1 MLLLLALAFPL
12 VSPVDAQEKPPAPK
26 KKPAASQP
34 AKRPA
39 GKRAQAAH
47 KKPTP
52 EQIRK
57 FNQLEKEEGAE
68 PKKK

>member
-1 MLLLLALAFPL
+1 VRALLLLALTLPL
-12 VSPVDAQEKPPAPK
+12 IVAAQDKPPAPK
-26 KKPAASQP
+26 KKPAAS
-34 AKRPA
+34 K
-39 GKRAQAAH
+39 QAPVAH

-57 FNQLEKEEGAE
+57 FNQLEKKQAPE

>member
-1 MLLLLALAFPL
+1 MKALVVLLALAL
-12 VSPVDAQEKPPAPK
+12 PVMAQDKPPAPK
-26 KKPAASQP
+26 KKPTAS
-34 AKRPA
+34 
-39 GKRAQAAH
+39 KRAPVAH

-57 FNQLEKEEGAE
+57 FNQLEKKQAPE

>member
-1 MLLLLALAFPL
+1 MRILLVLLAFAL
-12 VSPVDAQEKPPAPK
+12 PVWAQDNPPAPK
-26 KKPAASQP
+26 KKPAAS
-34 AKRPA
+34 KRSPV
-39 GKRAQAAH
+39 AH

-57 FNQLEKEEGAE
+57 FNQLEKKQAPE

>member
-1 MLLLLALAFPL
+1 MRWLLLLAFVL
-12 VSPVDAQEKPPAPK
+12 PVWAQDKPPAPK
-26 KKPAASQP
+26 KKPAASQD

-39 GKRAQAAH
+39 KKQSQVAH

-57 FNQLEKEEGAE
+57 FDQLEKKQG
-68 PKKK
+68 PDKKK

>member
-1 MLLLLALAFPL
+1 VRAFLLLLVLALPAW
-12 VSPVDAQEKPPAPK
+12 AQDKPAAPK
-26 KKPAASQP
+26 KKPAAS
-34 AKRPA
+34 K
-39 GKRAQAAH
+39 QAPVAH

-57 FNQLEKEEGAE
+57 FNQLEKKQAPE

>member
-1 MLLLLALAFPL
+1 VKALLLVLALAYPAWGQ
-12 VSPVDAQEKPPAPK
+12 DKPPAPK
-26 KKPAASQP
+26 KKPAAS
-34 AKRPA
+34 K
-39 GKRAQAAH
+39 QASVAH

-57 FNQLEKEEGAE
+57 FNQLEKKQAPE

>member
-1 MLLLLALAFPL
+1 MRALLLLLALTLPL
-12 VSPVDAQEKPPAPK
+12 VFPVVAQDKPPAPK
-26 KKPAASQP
+26 KKPAAS
-34 AKRPA
+34 K
-39 GKRAQAAH
+39 QAPVAH

-57 FNQLEKEEGAE
+57 FNQLEKKQAPE